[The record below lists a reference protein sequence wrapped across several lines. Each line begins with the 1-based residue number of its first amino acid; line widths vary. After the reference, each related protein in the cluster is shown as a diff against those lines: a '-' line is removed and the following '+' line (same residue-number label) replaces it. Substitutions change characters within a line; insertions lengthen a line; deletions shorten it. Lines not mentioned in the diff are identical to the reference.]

1 MKGRNRI
8 KLTKNFYADEFIP
21 PQMYKQY
28 PDWMIVRR
36 IPPQIV
42 KAYQVV
48 RERHGARIL
57 NNWWHGG
64 SRDQSGLRLPGQSY
78 YKEMASHSWCGA
90 GDSIGITPVQE
101 IWDDI
106 RKNYNKIYKPLGV
119 TAIEVGN
126 KITWLHMDIGDYSLL
141 QSYKEGE
148 LYEIVI

>member
-1 MKGRNRI
+1 MKRNRI
-8 KLTKNFYADEFIP
+8 KLTKNFHADEFIP
-21 PQMYKQY
+21 PQMYRQY

-64 SRDQSGLRLPGQSY
+64 DREQSGLRIPGQSY
-78 YKEMASHSWCGA
+78 YKEMASHAWCGA

-106 RKNYNKIYKPLGV
+106 RKNYKKIYKPLGV

-126 KITWLHMDIGDYSLL
+126 KITWLHMDMGDFRLL

-148 LYEIVI
+148 LYIINI